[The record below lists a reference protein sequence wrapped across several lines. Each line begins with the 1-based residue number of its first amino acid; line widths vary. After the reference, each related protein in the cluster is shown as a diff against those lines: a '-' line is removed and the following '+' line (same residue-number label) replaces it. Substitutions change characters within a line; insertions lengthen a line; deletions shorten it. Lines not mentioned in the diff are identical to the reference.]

1 MGRVKV
7 LESLEVTD
15 HTREAVNEH
24 QNSARVTELEERE
37 SGSDSDGH
45 LKDPRGEAGRLGKL
59 DKLLSGHDYGSNLII
74 CRDGG
79 EI

>member
-24 QNSARVTELEERE
+24 QNSARVTEVLAVSFTSPTE
-37 SGSDSDGH
+37 D
-45 LKDPRGEAGRLGKL
+45 AGKSSRNIGF
-59 DKLLSGHDYGSNLII
+59 
-74 CRDGG
+74 
-79 EI
+79 